1 MKIHG
6 EEKMTEVLMSEAVG
20 CILGEV
26 NAVMA
31 QSLESLALESVDL
44 PDWESHNQE
53 VEVYVETRQSR
64 LKAAEKPST
73 KELGKKSRTSRK
85 ASSNKKNL
93 TDDVNQSAKGVVEK
107 KQEFNKSPVIQSIT
121 MAPVTTWIGKQLTN
135 QSIPKSL
142 KRQIITSH
150 EKYPDGLMAIPPI
163 KEGGTPRI
171 IVPIDVQRDLVLQAH
186 LDIHHQNHSKVY
198 KLLSPLY
205 YWPSMTKDI
214 EDICKA
220 CEHCLSGKM
229 RREKLQSLFD
239 MNAPLVKAAP
249 RQHYG
254 IDFYGL
260 MSGEILIMV
269 DLFTREVLLQWLPSR
284 EQEKVARTILRRV
297 VFERGVPLSLRSDN
311 APELCY
317 NGARA

>member
-1 MKIHG
+1 MNQS
-6 EEKMTEVLMSEAVG
+6 EKGA
-20 CILGEV
+20 LG
-26 NAVMA
+26 NK
-31 QSLESLALESVDL
+31 
-44 PDWESHNQE
+44 QE
-53 VEVYVETRQSR
+53 VS
-64 LKAAEKPST
+64 
-73 KELGKKSRTSRK
+73 
-85 ASSNKKNL
+85 
-93 TDDVNQSAKGVVEK
+93 
-107 KQEFNKSPVIQSIT
+107 KSPVAQGIT
-121 MAPVTTWIGKQLTN
+121 MAPITSWIGKQLTN

-142 KRQIITSH
+142 KRQIVTSH
-150 EKYPDGLMAIPPI
+150 EKYPDGVMAVPPV

-205 YWPSMTKDI
+205 YWPSITKDV

-260 MSGEILIMV
+260 MTGEILIMV
-269 DLFTREVLLQWLPSR
+269 DLFTREVFLQWLPSR
-284 EQEKVARTILRRV
+284 EQEKVVRTILRRI

-311 APELCY
+311 APELME
-317 NGARA
+317 